1 MISYEIFLR
10 RQAMKKITSW
20 FLAVVLILGAVP
32 GLAFSV
38 GAEEAEEPIKVYTKE
53 DLDNIK
59 NNMSGSYV
67 LMNDIVFEDSDYVK
81 GGDFY
86 NSGMGWFPIGTQSTP
101 FKGKFD
107 GNNHAIKNLYINNP
121 NGDYQSLFGFAENVE
136 IKNLRMEDVNI
147 TGKNCVGAICGE
159 MRSLSHIINCISK
172 GSVKGT
178 DTVGGLLGRHYS
190 SQVGTGISNS
200 TNYSSV
206 EADYSAGGI
215 CGKLDTANTT
225 DNLELSLCRNSG
237 NITATKS
244 GAAGITSYSS
254 SYYYYYYYGSHSGY
268 GNNGIYNCYNTG
280 NITAPDKCSGI
291 VCETRGTTI
300 KHCYSIGKITA
311 DTNYSAIVSNAG
323 NYTTITFCYYLDESI
338 ENPTTVTG
346 ILKSE
351 DQLRKQSTFEQ
362 WDFENTWTISKNKEY
377 KYPELQALA
386 FNGKVELSGETDV
399 GSDITATLSVN
410 SADGIDTSK
419 VSFKWFIDD
428 EEVEGKQTEEW
439 NKSVYTVQNSD
450 KDKALYCKVTVP
462 TDNGDEVIISD
473 KLTIT
478 WKHDHSYSKTVTT
491 PTCTEKG
498 YTTYTCECGATYI
511 DDYVNALD
519 HDFGAWKETKAPTCQ
534 QEGELTRSC
543 SRCTATESS
552 PVEKIAHRY
561 IKTVTPATCE
571 KDGYTT
577 YTCDMCHDSYKA
589 DVTKATGHKDGEWK
603 VTKPASY
610 TENGVK
616 TLYCANCGKELKT
629 EAIAKLSGKI
639 TSVKG
644 DNLTMNYK
652 DSKTLT
658 PAVEVDGKIKYTVT
672 YSSSNNNVAK
682 VDANGKVTATG
693 RGSAKITCT
702 ATDEYG
708 YSVSAVSD
716 VKVDYTFA
724 QWLIII
730 LLFGWIW
737 Y

>member
-1 MISYEIFLR
+1 
-10 RQAMKKITSW
+10 MKKVMSW
-20 FLAVVLILGAVP
+20 FLAVALILGTVP
-32 GLAFSV
+32 GLIFAV
-38 GAEEAEEPIKVYTKE
+38 GAEEAEEPIKIYTKE
-53 DLDNIK
+53 DLDNVK

-67 LMNDIVFEDSDYVK
+67 LMNDIVFDDSDYVK

-86 NSGMGWFPIGTQSTP
+86 NSGMGWFPIGTQRTP

-121 NGDYQSLFGFAENVE
+121 EGDYQGLFGLAENVE

-147 TGKNCVGAICGE
+147 TGKNCVGAICGD
-159 MRSLSHIINCISK
+159 MRYKSNITNCIVK
-172 GSVKGT
+172 GSVKGN
-178 DTVGGLLGRHYS
+178 DTVGGLLGQHN
-190 SQVGTGISNS
+190 VGQDETGISNS
-200 TNYSSV
+200 INYSNV
-206 EADYSAGGI
+206 EADYYAGGI
-215 CGKLDTANTT
+215 CGKIYDYYSRVKIN
-225 DNLELSLCRNSG
+225 SCRNSG
-237 NITATKS
+237 TVKANKS
-244 GAAGITSYSS
+244 GAAGITALSD
-254 SYYYYYYYGSHSGY
+254 GY
-268 GNNGIYNCYNTG
+268 AGGNTNQIYNCYNTG

-291 VCETRGTTI
+291 VCETIYTYI
-300 KHCYSIGKITA
+300 KHCYSTGKITA
-311 DTNYSAIVSNAG
+311 DTNYSAIASNASY
-323 NYTTITFCYYLDESI
+323 YTDIIFCYYLDESI
-338 ENPTTVTG
+338 ENPTKVTG
-346 ILKSE
+346 ISKSE

-386 FNGKVELSGETDV
+386 FNGKVELSGETEV
-399 GSDITATLSVN
+399 GSDITATLNVN

-450 KDKALYCKVTVP
+450 KDKKLYCKVTVP

-478 WKHDHSYSKTVTT
+478 WKHDHSYSKTVTA

-498 YTTYTCECGATYI
+498 YTTYTCECGKSYI
-511 DDYVNALD
+511 DDYVNALG

-561 IKTVTPATCE
+561 IKSVTPATCE
-571 KDGYTT
+571 NDGYTT

-589 DVTKATGHKDGEWK
+589 DVTKAMGHKDGEWK

-610 TENGVK
+610 TEDGVR

-639 TSVKG
+639 TSVKV

-652 DSKTLT
+652 DTKTLT
-658 PAVEVDGKIKYTVT
+658 PTVKVDGKVKYTVT
-672 YSSSNNNVAK
+672 YSSSNTKVAK

-708 YSVSAVSD
+708 YSVSAVSN
-716 VKVDYTFA
+716 VKVDYTTS
-724 QWLIII
+724 QWLIVI

>member
-1 MISYEIFLR
+1 
-10 RQAMKKITSW
+10 MKKVMSW
-20 FLAVVLILGAVP
+20 FLAVALILGTVP
-32 GLAFSV
+32 GLIFAV
-38 GAEEAEEPIKVYTKE
+38 GAEEAEEPIKIYTKE
-53 DLDNIK
+53 DLDNVK

-67 LMNDIVFEDSDYVK
+67 LMNDIVFDDSDYVK

-86 NSGMGWFPIGTQSTP
+86 NSGMGWFPIGTLSTP

-121 NGDYQSLFGFAENVE
+121 EGSYQGLFGLADNVE

-159 MRSLSHIINCISK
+159 MRYKSNIINCISK
-172 GSVKGT
+172 GSIKGN
-178 DTVGGLLGRHYS
+178 DTVGGLLGQHYIG
-190 SQVGTGISNS
+190 QGGTGISNS
-200 TNYSSV
+200 INYSNV
-206 EADYSAGGI
+206 EANYSVGGI
-215 CGKLDTANTT
+215 CGKFQSSSDTNIEI
-225 DNLELSLCRNSG
+225 NSCKNSG
-237 NITATKS
+237 NVTANKS
-244 GAAGITSYSS
+244 GAAGITAVSS
-254 SYYYYYYYGSHSGY
+254 A
-268 GNNGIYNCYNTG
+268 GNWSANYIFCCYNTG

-300 KHCYSIGKITA
+300 KHCYTIGKITA
-311 DTNYSAIVSNAG
+311 DTNYSAIVSDG
-323 NYTTITFCYYLDESI
+323 TYTTFCYYLDESI
-338 ENPTTVTG
+338 ENPTKVTG

-399 GSDITATLSVN
+399 GSDITATLNVN

-419 VSFKWFIDD
+419 VCFKWFIDD

-450 KDKALYCKVTVP
+450 KDKKLYCKVTVP

-478 WKHDHSYSKTVTT
+478 WKHDHSYSKTVTA

-498 YTTYTCECGATYI
+498 YTTYTCECGASYI
-511 DDYVNALD
+511 DDYVNALG

-534 QEGELTRSC
+534 QEGKLTRSC

-561 IKTVTPATCE
+561 IKSVTPATCE

-610 TENGVK
+610 TEDGVK
-616 TLYCANCGKELKT
+616 TLYCANCGKVLKT

-639 TSVKG
+639 TSVKV

-652 DSKTLT
+652 ETKTLT
-658 PAVEVDGKIKYTVT
+658 PTVKVDGKVKYTVT
-672 YSSSNNNVAK
+672 YSSSNTKVAK

-708 YSVSAVSD
+708 YSVSAVSN
-716 VKVDYTFA
+716 VKVDYTTS
-724 QWLIII
+724 QWLIVI